1 MRSKGACH
9 IIVFL
14 AGILFCLPLYAQE
27 RDRPK
32 SGEGVYAFLRRHKRE
47 AYYKEF
53 MELNKGKFDKNN
65 NLLLHYN
72 YLIPPLKEGEEAITT
87 TALTVEKEVTTAPVA
102 ETPTTPPPATTTGK
116 KGREP
121 LFGPA
126 LAEYDIVSS
135 ELKGATFYIVSGHG
149 GPDPGAIGKMGSH
162 KLHEDEYA
170 YDIALRL
177 ARSLMM
183 QGAKV
188 HIIIQDAKDGIRDDR
203 ILSVSDRETCMGEK
217 IPLKQFARLS
227 QRCDKINALNKQE
240 KPAYSRAVFLHIDS
254 RSIHKRIDVFFY
266 HSRTEASKQLAQT
279 MRKTFV
285 EKYRKH
291 QPARGF
297 TGTVEERGLYV
308 INQTVPVALF
318 VELGNLQNSYD
329 QQRFVLHNNRQA
341 LANWLCDGLITDY
354 KKNKP

>member
-1 MRSKGACH
+1 MNRRRLYH
-9 IIVFL
+9 IIVLL
-14 AGILFCLPLYAQE
+14 AGLLLCLPLYGQE
-27 RDRPK
+27 KDRPK
-32 SGEGVYAFLRRHKRE
+32 NGEGIYRFLRRHNRE

-65 NLLLHYN
+65 NLLLHHD
-72 YLIPPLKEGEEAITT
+72 YLIPPLKETADSVGTAKPVAPKEE
-87 TALTVEKEVTTAPVA
+87 TTAPA
-102 ETPTTPPPATTTGK
+102 ITPSTTQTGK
-116 KGREP
+116 KGHEP
-121 LFGPA
+121 LFGSE
-126 LAEYDIVSS
+126 LAEYEIVSS
-135 ELKGATFYIVSGHG
+135 DLKGATFYIVSGHG

-162 KLHEDEYA
+162 VLHEDEYA

-177 ARSLMM
+177 ARNLMM

-188 HIIIQDAKDGIRDDR
+188 HILIQDAKDGIRNDR
-203 ILSVSDRETCMGEK
+203 ILPVSDRETCMGET

-227 QRCDKINALNKQE
+227 QRCDKINVLHKQE

-297 TGTVEERGLYV
+297 TGTVEERSLYV
-308 INQTVPVALF
+308 INQTIPVTLF

-329 QQRFVLHNNRQA
+329 QQRFVLDNNRQA
-341 LANWLCDGLITDY
+341 LANWLCEGLIMDY
-354 KKNKP
+354 KNNKQ

>member
-1 MRSKGACH
+1 MINKRLCY
-9 IIVFL
+9 IILLLTGLFL
-14 AGILFCLPLYAQE
+14 CLPLEAQE
-27 RDRPK
+27 KARPRN
-32 SGEGVYAFLRRHKRE
+32 GEGIYAFLRRHQRE

-72 YLIPPLKEGEEAITT
+72 YLIPPLKEGADTVN
-87 TALTVEKEVTTAPVA
+87 TAKPVA
-102 ETPTTPPPATTTGK
+102 EKEETATPPAVAPATQTGK
-116 KGREP
+116 KGHEP
-121 LFGPA
+121 LFGA
-126 LAEYDIVSS
+126 ELADYEIVSS

-162 KLHEDEYA
+162 TLHEDEYA

-177 ARSLMM
+177 ARCLMM

-188 HIIIQDAKDGIRDDR
+188 YILIQDAKDGIRNDR
-203 ILSVSDRETCMGEK
+203 FLSNSDRETCMGEK

-227 QRCDKINALNKQE
+227 QRCDKINALHKKE

-266 HSRTEASKQLAQT
+266 HSRTDASKQLAQT

-297 TGTVEERGLYV
+297 TGTVEERSLYV
-308 INQTVPVALF
+308 INQTVPVTLF

-329 QQRFVLHNNRQA
+329 QQRFVLDNNRQA
-341 LANWLCDGLITDY
+341 LANWMCEGLIMDY
-354 KKNKP
+354 KKNKKQ